1 MAKKGSDIDDNMPDN
16 PVDAAPGSL
25 REGIVKN
32 TRFSHQAKILYIAFW
47 HSHTRNTLI
56 ATFLGILVLIIL
68 IGRGQLQIN
77 EWTKDFWNA
86 ISRKDLHE
94 FVFQLGVFF
103 VIASVLLIFNIVQT
117 FLNQYLKMK
126 LREGLT
132 DDLIS
137 QWMQPKRAFRLTMAG
152 EVGVNPDQKLHED
165 ARHLA
170 ESTADLGINLLQAS
184 VTLIIFIPTLWATTA
199 GFVFSFSGYSFPLP
213 GYMIWAVLLYVGAA
227 SFLTWFVA
235 RNLVTI
241 NANRYAREAD
251 LRAALMHTNRS
262 IDSITL
268 MGAEKDEKRYLDG
281 RVQNVLNAIWHIV
294 VATTK
299 LTGITAGYGWVSNVA
314 PYIIA
319 SPIYFG
325 GGIDLGGLQAAVQA
339 FNQAHQSLRWFVD
352 NYGALADWRATM
364 LRVATFRQ
372 AVVQMDGVDRLK
384 GEHITVKTNDSDI
397 MTFDNLL
404 IRTANGKLTLTPENL
419 AIKRG
424 QNTLIYAP
432 QDVDKTILYHA
443 LAGLWPWG
451 QGTVGLPNSG
461 LPNYIPDAPY
471 IPPGTLRTVLLYPA
485 TDKNPT
491 DEEIERALEITGLS
505 DYFSAL
511 DEENVDWERR
521 LNDVERRSIAFARV
535 LLTEPEWIVANQV
548 MDGIDET
555 VRKRI
560 ASVVFQH
567 LKNTTFV
574 YISRRN
580 DESYLFDVIVEVKF
594 EPSEQAL
601 SKSEKETPKSE
612 PADSMTQA
620 QTIDA
625 ETTGSEAPKAPET
638 SPANDTHEEPKK

>member
-1 MAKKGSDIDDNMPDN
+1 MAKVDGDKNGSMADN
-16 PVDAAPGSL
+16 PVDAPPGSL
-25 REGIVKN
+25 LEGNVKN
-32 TRFSHQAKILYIAFW
+32 TRFSHQAKLLYIAFW
-47 HSHTRNTLI
+47 HSHTRNRLI
-56 ATFLGILVLIIL
+56 VTSFGILILIIL

-94 FVFQLGVFF
+94 FIFQLGVFF
-103 VIASVLLIFNIVQT
+103 AIAAVLLVFNITQT

-132 DDLIS
+132 DDLIT
-137 QWMQPKRAFRLTMAG
+137 QWMMPKRAFRLTMAG

-170 ESTADLGINLLQAS
+170 EATADLGINLLQAS
-184 VTLIIFIPTLWATTA
+184 VTLLIFIPTLWATTA

-213 GYMIWAVLLYVGAA
+213 GYMIWAVLLYVSGA

-235 RNLVTI
+235 RNLVDI

-262 IDSITL
+262 IDSVTL
-268 MGAEKDEKRYLDG
+268 MGAEKDEKQFLDG
-281 RVQNVLNAIWHIV
+281 RVQNVLDAIWRIV
-294 VATTK
+294 IATTK
-299 LTGITAGYGWVSNVA
+299 LTGITAGYGWISNVA

-372 AVVQMDGVDRLK
+372 AVVQMDDVDKQRS
-384 GEHITVKTNDSDI
+384 GHIIVKKNDEDVLS
-397 MTFDNLL
+397 FDSLH
-404 IRTANGKLTLTPENL
+404 IRTANGRLTMEPSCI
-419 AIKRG
+419 AIKPQ
-424 QNTLIYAP
+424 QNTLIFAP

-451 QGTVGLPNSG
+451 QGTVGLPAG
-461 LPNYIPDAPY
+461 ELPNYIPDAPY
-471 IPPGTLRTVLLYPA
+471 IPPGTLRKVLLYPA
-485 TDKNPT
+485 TELQPDD
-491 DEEIERALEITGLS
+491 DEIRNALEITGLGE
-505 DYFSAL
+505 YFSTL
-511 DEENVDWERR
+511 DEEDVDWDRR
-521 LNDVERRSIAFARV
+521 LNDVERRSMAFARV
-535 LLTEPEWIVANQV
+535 LLTRPAWIVANQV
-548 MDGIDET
+548 MDGIDEE

-567 LKNTTFV
+567 LKETTFI

-580 DESYLFDVIVEVKF
+580 DETYLFDQIVEVKF
-594 EPSEQAL
+594 TPSDKPVDPL
-601 SKSEKETPKSE
+601 NP
-612 PADSMTQA
+612 M
-620 QTIDA
+620 
-625 ETTGSEAPKAPET
+625 
-638 SPANDTHEEPKK
+638 

>member
-1 MAKKGSDIDDNMPDN
+1 MAKNDGEGNGILADDTL
-16 PVDAAPGSL
+16 DAPPGAL
-25 REGIVKN
+25 REGQVKN
-32 TRFSHQAKILYIAFW
+32 TRFWHQAKILYIAFW

-56 ATFLGILVLIIL
+56 ATALGILVLIIL

-103 VIASVLLIFNIVQT
+103 VIALVLLIFNIIQT

-132 DDLIS
+132 DDLINE
-137 QWMQPKRAFRLTMAG
+137 WMKPKRAFRLTMAG

-170 ESTADLGINLLQAS
+170 EATADLGINLLQAS
-184 VTLIIFIPTLWATTA
+184 VTLIIFIPTLWSTTA
-199 GFVFSFSGYSFPLP
+199 GFVFSISGYSFPLP
-213 GYMIWAVLLYVGAA
+213 GYMIWAVLLYVSGA

-235 RNLVTI
+235 RNLVAI

-262 IDSITL
+262 IDSVTL
-268 MGAEKDEKRYLDG
+268 MGAENDEKRYLDG
-281 RVQNVLNAIWHIV
+281 RVNNVLDAIWHIV
-294 VATTK
+294 IATTK
-299 LTGITAGYGWVSNVA
+299 LTGITAGYGWISNVA

-372 AVVQMDGVDRLK
+372 ATVQMDGVDHL
-384 GEHITVKTNDSDI
+384 HIDHIVVRTNDADHMS
-397 MTFDNLL
+397 FDNLC
-404 IRTANGKLTLTPENL
+404 IRTANGCLNMEPKCSL
-419 AIKRG
+419 IQHGK
-424 QNTLIYAP
+424 NTLIYAP
-432 QDVDKTILYHA
+432 QDVDKTILYYA

-451 QGTVGLPNSG
+451 QGTVGFPAG
-461 LPNYIPDAPY
+461 EIPNYIPDAPY
-471 IPPGTLRTVLLYPA
+471 IPPGTLRKVLLYPEME
-485 TDKNPT
+485 TKPS
-491 DEEIERALEITGLS
+491 DEEIKNALEITGLNE
-505 DYFSAL
+505 YFNVL
-511 DEENVDWERR
+511 DDENIDWERR
-521 LNDVERRSIAFARV
+521 FNDVERRSMAFARV
-535 LLTEPEWIVANQV
+535 LLTKPKWIVANQV
-548 MDGIDET
+548 MDGIDEQ

-567 LKNTTFV
+567 LKDTTFI

-580 DESYLFDVIVEVKF
+580 DESYLFDEVINVSF
-594 EPSEQAL
+594 SPLQSGSQGQ
-601 SKSEKETPKSE
+601 EKL
-612 PADSMTQA
+612 D
-620 QTIDA
+620 IV
-625 ETTGSEAPKAPET
+625 
-638 SPANDTHEEPKK
+638 